1 MLDDVDDGNLFDPM
15 EEAFHDLSAQ
25 KALLL
30 SHSKGNQLN
39 NRTQLPMGIRCY
51 LHQLVRRKGI
61 GGRLSKPMLLMA
73 IVNIGC
79 VNDTVVAII
88 HSPHV

>member
-30 SHSKGNQLN
+30 SHSKGHQLN